1 VVLVPQG
8 VILRTKEGL
17 LMKKWLIVF
26 MVPLFGLGIAITG
39 SHSKEPQGK
48 TPGSRHYVL
57 RLGIEH
63 GPDHP
68 YTQVMKRYSKL
79 VSQKTKGD
87 VEIKLYPSAQ
97 LGSAPE
103 MIEGLQIGSIDLV
116 YTAPAYF
123 RSQIPEMDVLVI
135 PFLIESAEHYE
146 RLMAGKVGKFI
157 AAGLEKNGFIV
168 LAYYYGGMR
177 EFTNNRKPINT
188 LGDMKGLKM
197 RVPGLP
203 VIIKC
208 FEKFGVLPTPV
219 PFSDL
224 YTALQTGMVDAQE
237 NPVAQIYD
245 SKFYE
250 VQKYLSLSDHML
262 TPVGLIIS
270 KRSLEKL
277 PAECQKALKKAAEE
291 VVPWNR
297 DNFRKV
303 EKETLARLKEKGM
316 QVNEIRDKE
325 GFKKAVE
332 SLYVEIPKMIGN
344 KDVGWIL
351 DEAKKCR

>member
-1 VVLVPQG
+1 
-8 VILRTKEGL
+8 
-17 LMKKWLIVF
+17 MKKWLIVLF
-26 MVPLFGLGIAITG
+26 VSLFGLGIGING
-39 SHSKEPQGK
+39 SQSQGQEGKKKEPSA
-48 TPGSRHYVL
+48 SRHYVL

-68 YTQVMKRYSKL
+68 YTQAMKKFSNL
-79 VSQKTKGD
+79 VSQKTKGN
-87 VEIKLYPSAQ
+87 VEMKLYPSAQ

-103 MIEGLQIGSIDLV
+103 MIEGMQIGSIDMLL
-116 YTAPAYF
+116 TAPAYY

-135 PFLIESAEHYE
+135 PFLIENAEHYE
-146 RLMAGKVGKFI
+146 KIMAGKVGEFI
-157 AAGLEKNGFIV
+157 TTRLAESGFINLV
-168 LAYYYGGMR
+168 YYYGGMR

-188 LGDMKGLKM
+188 LDDMKGLKM
-197 RVPGLP
+197 RVAGLP

-208 FEKFGVLPTPV
+208 FGKFGVLPTPV

-250 VQKYLSLSDHML
+250 VQKYLSLSDHMV
-262 TPVGLIIS
+262 TPVGLVIS
-270 KRSLEKL
+270 KSSFEKL
-277 PAECQKALKKAAEE
+277 PAEYQKALKKAAEE

-297 DNFRKV
+297 DNFKKV
-303 EKETLARLKEKGM
+303 EKETLDKLKAKGM
-316 QVNEIRDKE
+316 QVNKIKDKE

-332 SLYVEIPKMIGN
+332 PLYVEIPRMIGN
-344 KDVGWIL
+344 KDVGWIF
-351 DEAKKCR
+351 DEVKKCK

>member
-1 VVLVPQG
+1 
-8 VILRTKEGL
+8 
-17 LMKKWLIVF
+17 MKKWLV
-26 MVPLFGLGIAITG
+26 VLLVSLFGLGIAITG
-39 SHSKEPQGK
+39 SQSKEQEGK
-48 TPGSRHYVL
+48 RKELPASRHYVL

-79 VSQKTKGD
+79 VSQKTNGD

-103 MIEGLQIGSIDLV
+103 MIEGLQIGSIDLLL
-116 YTAPAYF
+116 TAPAYY
-123 RSQIPEMDVLVI
+123 RSQIPEMDVLII
-135 PFLIESAEHYE
+135 PFLIENAEHYE
-146 RLMAGKVGKFI
+146 RVMAGKVGEFI
-157 AAGLEKNGFIV
+157 TARLAKSGFIN

-188 LGDMKGLKM
+188 LDDMKGLKM

-208 FEKFGVLPTPV
+208 FEKFGILATPV

-245 SKFYE
+245 SKFFE
-250 VQKYLSLSDHML
+250 VQKYLSLSDHQV
-262 TPVGLIIS
+262 TPVGLVIS
-270 KRSLEKL
+270 QTSFEKL
-277 PAECQKALKKAAEE
+277 PAEYQKALRKAAEE
-291 VVPWNR
+291 AVPWNR
-297 DNFRKV
+297 DNFWKV
-303 EKETLARLKEKGM
+303 EKETLAKLKAKGM
-316 QVNEIRDKE
+316 QVNKIRDKE
-325 GFKKAVE
+325 SFKKAVE
-332 SLYVEIPKMIGN
+332 PLYVEIPKMIGK

-351 DEAKKCR
+351 DEVKKCK